1 MREYQSHDEHSWC
14 PSDTPEPVP
23 RSLKRLKCSFDLL
36 AFFSLFFHSLIV
48 PYLYKMSIV
57 EPWPNFSPAQ
67 TPGQT
72 HFQFSLNTSKAL
84 ILSCTIPVSVKYGYV
99 WFSIC
104 DLLAYSWSIYA
115 SLKAKN
121 AAYCL
126 LPKAPENTFESRS
139 ALMVQ
144 DVCSITLY

>member
-1 MREYQSHDEHSWC
+1 MINILGAHQIRLNPFYVTQGTQIFFQSLPLPLS
-14 PSDTPEPVP
+14 
-23 RSLKRLKCSFDLL
+23 
-36 AFFSLFFHSLIV
+36 FFHSLIV

-144 DVCSITLY
+144 DVSSITLY